1 MKTKKILKSF
11 FRATALMLA
20 LVIVFVA
27 CVPSQSLA
35 ADLSTQENN
44 QIIAGNKNTNS
55 TTVTNVTYEL
65 DPADDF
71 IHTNIDKESTAAQP
85 TIVPVLPWVGMGI
98 GQFLG
103 WLAAGAAAGITI
115 YKFGTE
121 VVRVADFAKELSKN
135 NKQDK
140 PKYFKV
146 KFDKDD
152 LYVLAPIPDE
162 EVVAY
167 MLKGSSYDVWTPNMS
182 DAKALAAKFGNV
194 VGPENHYNTG
204 YNDTKYFYHYHG
216 KITAT
221 QYRTGHIFYGTSYRL
236 GITKR

>member
-1 MKTKKILKSF
+1 MENNKNNFSF
-11 FRATALMLA
+11 FKVTALVLA
-20 LVIVFVA
+20 LMILFTT
-27 CVPSQSLA
+27 CSPSYSMA
-35 ADLSTQENN
+35 SGSNSNENVHN
-44 QIIAGNKNTNS
+44 
-55 TTVTNVTYEL
+55 TTVTDNTYGL
-65 DPADDF
+65 D
-71 IHTNIDKESTAAQP
+71 STEEFDPGIETGKVQP

-103 WLAAGAAAGITI
+103 WLAAGTAAGITI
-115 YKFGTE
+115 YKFGAE

-146 KFDKDD
+146 KFDKED
-152 LYVLAPIPDE
+152 LYVLAPIPDN

-167 MLKGSSYDVWTPNMS
+167 MLNGSSYDVWTPNMN

-204 YNDTKYFYHYHG
+204 YNDTKFFYHYHG

-236 GITKR
+236 GINRR